1 MSKSI
6 LKRTTSK
13 SNLKV
18 QKHVVFKEM
27 VSVGYTHHP
36 ENYDRSV
43 IETSPLTKKDIE
55 EILKMREEMHKETRR
70 LVKKQCEIEMQ
81 ILARREEESKRIA
94 SFKLAQLQKRM
105 VKELRFQLEVQ
116 GFQNVVNQQPWAL
129 YQPNGYY
136 PQATSMP
143 STPSV
148 YAQPPTSVQNSM
160 SFSLPMVQK
169 SYPAFRPSSPVLPN
183 QMFNTP
189 NMMPNT
195 LPQQTQSLYTFPVNP
210 YQNYYYG
217 EMMTPMGYNML
228 VPESVM

>member
-36 ENYDRSV
+36 DNYDRSV
-43 IETSPLTKKDIE
+43 IETSHLTKKDIE
-55 EILKMREEMHKETRR
+55 EILKMREEMHRETQR
-70 LVKKQCEIEMQ
+70 LVKKQREIEMQ
-81 ILARREEESKRIA
+81 IFARREEESKRIA

-105 VKELRFQLEVQ
+105 AKELRFQMEVQ
-116 GFQNVVNQQPWAL
+116 GFQNVLNQPWAL

-136 PQATSMP
+136 PQATTMP

-148 YAQPPTSVQNSM
+148 YTQPPSPVQNNM

-169 SYPAFRPSSPVLPN
+169 SFPAFRPSSPVLPN

-195 LPQQTQSLYTFPVNP
+195 LPPTPQSLYSYPVNP

-217 EMMTPMGYNML
+217 EMMAPKGYNML

>member
-13 SNLKV
+13 VNLKV

-36 ENYDRSV
+36 DNYDRSV
-43 IETSPLTKKDIE
+43 IETSPLSKKDIE
-55 EILKMREEMHKETRR
+55 EILKMREEMHKETQR
-70 LVKKQCEIEMQ
+70 LVKKQREIEMQ
-81 ILARREEESKRIA
+81 IFMRREEESKRIA
-94 SFKLAQLQKRM
+94 NFKLAQLQKRM
-105 VKELRFQLEVQ
+105 SKELRFQVQQ
-116 GFQNVVNQQPWAL
+116 GFQNVLNQPWAL
-129 YQPNGYY
+129 YPPNGYY

-143 STPSV
+143 NTPSV
-148 YAQPPTSVQNSM
+148 YAQPPSPIQNNM

-169 SYPAFRPSSPVLPN
+169 SYPTFRPSSPVLPN
-183 QMFNTP
+183 QMFNSP

-195 LPQQTQSLYTFPVNP
+195 LPPPSQSLYSFPVNP

-217 EMMTPMGYNML
+217 EMMAPMGYNML
-228 VPESVM
+228 IPESVI